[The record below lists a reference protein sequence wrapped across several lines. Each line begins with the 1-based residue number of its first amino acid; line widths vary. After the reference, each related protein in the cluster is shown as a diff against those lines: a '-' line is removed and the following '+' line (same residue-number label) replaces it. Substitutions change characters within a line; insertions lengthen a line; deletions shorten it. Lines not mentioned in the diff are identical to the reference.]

1 MAFCAKFPCVRYTA
15 LPIDDVLP
23 ALRGALIA
31 GPRAVLQ
38 APPGAGKTTRVPPAL
53 LDAPWLNGGRIVML
67 EPRRLAARAAAHRMS
82 AELGEKAGGTV
93 GYRVR
98 GDSRVSARTRIEV
111 VTEGVLTRIIQDD
124 PSLDGIGLLI
134 FDEFHERN
142 LVADLGLALAL
153 QSAELL
159 RPDLRLLVM
168 SATLDG
174 AAVSA
179 VLGDAPVVTSEGR
192 VFPVETRWVPR
203 REGQRIDGAAAAVID
218 RALRDDDGDMLVFL
232 PGAAEIRRVASL
244 LGERSVPPNTTVYQL
259 MGSMPLDEQDR
270 AIAPSPAGN
279 RKVVLSTSVAET
291 SLTIEGVRVVIDSGL
306 ARVPRYSPSSGM
318 TRLETVRVSQD
329 AAEQRRGRAGR
340 VASGVCYRLWNE
352 AEQHQLLAHRTPEIL
367 EADLT
372 PLALEL
378 AAAGISDPSS
388 LRWLT
393 MPPSGTFAQARELLA
408 VLGALDASGTLTPHG
423 ARMAEVGLHPRL
435 AHLVL
440 RGEAMGEGALA
451 CDLAALLAERDL
463 VRHDWNSPDVD
474 MRTRVEILRAK
485 DGANDPRA
493 DRGRVF
499 QLRDEA
505 RRLRSERRIADRA
518 PDLDQIGALVAL
530 AYPDRVALA
539 RGERGRFLM
548 RNGHGAR
555 VNEAAALAG
564 AAAIAIAETDGA
576 TGESRVFLA
585 APIDRATIIALF
597 ADDIAREESVELDE
611 SSGVVRAL
619 VREMLGALVLSEK
632 AAERTDPSLVAKAL
646 LGAIRRDGIDSLPWS
661 EGAKRTRERLA
672 FAHVADPSWPSV
684 SDAMLISTLD
694 EWLAPSLDGITRK
707 SGLAKIDL
715 GGLLLNRLDWKQR
728 AALDAFAP
736 THIEVP
742 TGSRI
747 PIDYSDSAAPV
758 LAVRL
763 QELFG
768 ATETPRIGGG
778 RVPLTLHLLSPAH
791 RPVQVT
797 RDLGGFWTGSYFD
810 VRKELRGRYPK
821 HYWPENPLEAEPTRR
836 AKPRGT

>member
-1 MAFCAKFPCVRYTA
+1 
-15 LPIDDVLP
+15 
-23 ALRGALIA
+23 
-31 GPRAVLQ
+31 
-38 APPGAGKTTRVPPAL
+38 
-53 LDAPWLNGGRIVML
+53 ML

-82 AELGEKAGGTV
+82 AELGESVGGTV

-124 PSLDGIGLLI
+124 PSLEGIGLLI

-153 QSAELL
+153 QTAEVL
-159 RPDLRLLVM
+159 RPDLRILVM

-174 AAVSA
+174 AAVSSL
-179 VLGDAPVVTSEGR
+179 LGDAPIVSSVGR

-203 REGQRIDGAAAAVID
+203 RDNQRIEGAVTAVID
-218 RALRDDDGDMLVFL
+218 RALRDDDGDILVFL
-232 PGAAEIRRVASL
+232 PGAAEIRRVASQL
-244 LGERSVPPNTTVYQL
+244 AERTLPPRTMVFQL

-270 AIAPSPAGN
+270 AIAPSPAGT

-291 SLTIEGVRVVIDSGL
+291 SLTIEGVRVVIDCGL
-306 ARVPRYSPSSGM
+306 ARVPRFSPNSGM
-318 TRLETVRVSQD
+318 ARLETVRVSQD

-340 VASGVCYRLWNE
+340 VAEGICYRLWDE
-352 AEQHQLLAHRTPEIL
+352 VEQIQLLAHRTPEIL
-367 EADLT
+367 DADLA

-393 MPPSGTFAQARELLA
+393 LPPTGTFAQARELLA
-408 VLGALDASGTLTPHG
+408 ILGALDASGRLTSHG
-423 ARMAEVGLHPRL
+423 ARMAEAGLHPRL

-440 RGEAMGEGALA
+440 RGEAMGHGALA
-451 CDLAALLAERDL
+451 VDLAALLAERDL
-463 VRHDWNSPDVD
+463 IRHDWNSPDVD
-474 MRTRVEILRAK
+474 IRTRVEILRAPG
-485 DGANDPRA
+485 GANDPRA

-505 RRLRSERRIADRA
+505 KRLRRERRIADAA

-530 AYPDRVALA
+530 AYPDRVALG
-539 RGERGRFLM
+539 RGERGRFVM
-548 RNGHGAR
+548 RNGRGAR
-555 VNEAAALAG
+555 VNDAASLAG
-564 AAAIAIAETDGA
+564 AAAIAVAETDGA
-576 TGESRVFLA
+576 AGESRVYLA
-585 APIDRATIIALF
+585 AAIDRTTIASLF
-597 ADDIAREESVELDE
+597 AAEIRREETVELDE
-611 SSGVVRAL
+611 SNGVVRAL
-619 VREMLGALVLSEK
+619 VRETLGALVLSEK
-632 AAERTDPSLVAKAL
+632 AVERTDASLVANAL
-646 LGAIRRDGIDSLPWS
+646 LNAIRRAGIDSLPWS
-661 EGAKRTRERLA
+661 ESAKRTRERLA
-672 FAHVADPSWPSV
+672 FAHSAGASWPSV
-684 SDAMLISTLD
+684 SDSTLISTLD
-694 EWLAPSLDGITRK
+694 EWLGPSLDGITRT
-707 SGLAKIDL
+707 SGLAKLDL

-728 AALDAFAP
+728 AALDEFAP

-747 PIDYSDSAAPV
+747 PIDYSDPQSPV

-763 QELFG
+763 QEMFG
-768 ATETPRIGGG
+768 ATETPRIALG
-778 RVPLTLHLLSPAH
+778 RAPLTLHLLSPAH

-797 RDLGGFWTGSYFD
+797 RDLGGFWTGSYFE
-810 VRKELRGRYPK
+810 VRKEMRGRYPK

>member
-1 MAFCAKFPCVRYTA
+1 
-15 LPIDDVLP
+15 
-23 ALRGALIA
+23 
-31 GPRAVLQ
+31 
-38 APPGAGKTTRVPPAL
+38 
-53 LDAPWLNGGRIVML
+53 ML

-82 AELGEKAGGTV
+82 AELGESVGGTV

-159 RPDLRLLVM
+159 RPDLRILVM

-174 AAVSA
+174 AAIA
-179 VLGDAPVVTSEGR
+179 ALLGDAPVITSDGR

-203 REGQRIDGAAAAVID
+203 REGQRIEGAVTAVID
-218 RALRDDDGDMLVFL
+218 RALGETEGDILVFL
-232 PGAAEIRRVASL
+232 PGAAEIRRVASQL
-244 LGERSVPPNTTVYQL
+244 AERALPPQTTVFQL
-259 MGSMPLDEQDR
+259 MGSMPLEKQDA
-270 AIAPSPAGN
+270 AIAPSPAGT

-291 SLTIEGVRVVIDSGL
+291 SLTIEGVRVVIDCGL
-306 ARVPRYSPSSGM
+306 ARVPRFSASSGM
-318 TRLETVRVSQD
+318 ARLETVRVSQD

-340 VASGVCYRLWNE
+340 VAAGICYRLWDE
-352 AEQHQLLAHRTPEIL
+352 AEQSQLLAHRTPEIL
-367 EADLT
+367 DADLA

-393 MPPSGTFAQARELLA
+393 LPPAGAFAQARELLTI
-408 VLGALDASGTLTPHG
+408 LSALDATGKLTTHG
-423 ARMAEVGLHPRL
+423 ARMAEAGLHPRL

-440 RGEAMGEGALA
+440 RGEAMGHGALA
-451 CDLAALLAERDL
+451 VDLAALLAERDL
-463 VRHDWNSPDVD
+463 VRHDWSSPDVD
-474 MRTRVEILRAK
+474 VRTRVEILRAPG
-485 DGANDPRA
+485 GANDPRA

-505 RRLRSERRIADRA
+505 KRLRRERRIADA
-518 PDLDQIGALVAL
+518 TPDLDQIGALVAL

-548 RNGHGAR
+548 RNGRGAR
-555 VNEAAALAG
+555 VNDAAALAG
-564 AAAIAIAETDGA
+564 ASAIAVAETDGA
-576 TGESRVFLA
+576 GGEARVFLA
-585 APIDRATIIALF
+585 ATIDRETITALF
-597 ADDIAREESVELDE
+597 AEEIRRDERVELDE
-611 SSGVVRAL
+611 SNGVVRAV

-632 AAERTDPSLVAKAL
+632 TVERTDSALVANAL
-646 LGAIRRDGIDSLPWS
+646 LDAIRRDGIDSLPWS
-661 EGAKRTRERLA
+661 ETATRTRQRLA
-672 FAHVADPSWPSV
+672 FAHTADASWPSV
-684 SDAMLISTLD
+684 SDDTLIATLD
-694 EWLAPSLDGITRK
+694 DWLAPSLAGITRK
-707 SGLAKIDL
+707 SGLAKLDL

-728 AALDAFAP
+728 AALDEFAP

-742 TGSRI
+742 TGSSI
-747 PIDYSDSAAPV
+747 AVDYSDPQAPV

-768 ATETPRIGGG
+768 ATETPRIARG

-797 RDLGGFWTGSYFD
+797 RDLGGFWTGSYFE

>member
-1 MAFCAKFPCVRYTA
+1 VRYTD
-15 LPIDDVLP
+15 LPIDDALP
-23 ALRGALIA
+23 ALRDALTA
-31 GPRAVLQ
+31 GTRAVLQ

-53 LDAPWLNGGRIVML
+53 LDAPWLGGGRIVML

-82 AELGEKAGGTV
+82 AELGESAGGTI

-124 PSLDGIGLLI
+124 PSLEGIGLLI

-142 LVADLGLALAL
+142 LVADLGLALSL

-159 RPDLRLLVM
+159 RPDLRILVM

-174 AAVSA
+174 AAVASL
-179 VLGDAPVVTSEGR
+179 LGDAPIITSEGR

-203 REGQRIDGAAAAVID
+203 RDNQRIEGAVTAVID
-218 RALRDDDGDMLVFL
+218 RALRDDEGDILVFL
-232 PGAAEIRRVASL
+232 PGVAEIRRVASQL
-244 LGERSVPPNTTVYQL
+244 AERTFPPRTTVFQL
-259 MGSMPLDEQDR
+259 MGSMPLEEQDR
-270 AIAPSPAGN
+270 AIAPSPVGT

-291 SLTIEGVRVVIDSGL
+291 SLTIEGVRVVIDCGL
-306 ARVPRYSPSSGM
+306 ARVPRFSPSSGM
-318 TRLETVRVSQD
+318 ARLETVRVSQD
-329 AAEQRRGRAGR
+329 AADQRRGRAGR
-340 VASGVCYRLWNE
+340 VAAGICYRLWDA
-352 AEQHQLLAHRTPEIL
+352 AEQAQLLARRTPEIL
-367 EADLT
+367 DADLA

-393 MPPSGTFAQARELLA
+393 LPPAGTFAQARELLTI
-408 VLGALDASGTLTPHG
+408 LGALDASGT
-423 ARMAEVGLHPRL
+423 RMAEAGLHPRL

-440 RGEAMGEGALA
+440 RGEAMGHGVLA
-451 CDLAALLAERDL
+451 IDLAVLLAERDL

-474 MRTRVEILRAK
+474 VRTRVEILRAPG
-485 DGANDPRA
+485 GANDPRA

-505 RRLRSERRIADRA
+505 KRLRRERRIVDAA
-518 PDLDQIGALVAL
+518 PDFDQIGALVAL

-539 RGERGRFLM
+539 RGDRGRFVM
-548 RNGHGAR
+548 RNGRGAR
-555 VNEAAALAG
+555 VNDAAALAG
-564 AAAIAIAETDGA
+564 AHAIAVAETDGA

-585 APIDRATIIALF
+585 AAIDRTTITSLF
-597 ADDIAREESVELDE
+597 ASEIRREETVELDE
-611 SSGVVRAL
+611 SNGVVRAL
-619 VREMLGALVLSEK
+619 VRELLGALVLSEK
-632 AAERTDPSLVAKAL
+632 TVERTDALLVANAL
-646 LGAIRRDGIDSLPWS
+646 LNAIRRDGIDSLPWS
-661 EGAKRTRERLA
+661 EGAERTRQRLA
-672 FAHVADPSWPSV
+672 FAHSADASWPSV
-684 SDAMLISTLD
+684 SDDTLISSLD

-707 SGLAKIDL
+707 SGLAKLDL
-715 GGLLLNRLDWKQR
+715 GGLLLDRLDWKQR
-728 AALDAFAP
+728 AALDDFAP

-747 PIDYSDSAAPV
+747 PIDYSAPESPV

-763 QELFG
+763 QEMFG
-768 ATETPRIGGG
+768 ATETPRIAQG

-797 RDLGGFWTGSYFD
+797 RDLGGFWTGSYFE